1 MPYSFHA
8 EVAGGW
14 GEDTAVD
21 ATVHPPIVEYLDYEV
36 QGWLGDDLITSFPV
50 HLVSPRLL
58 EAMQRAGLRGFSE
71 QPSSK
76 YTISIDEQLL
86 LLEGE
91 DVKNSYVLEF
101 KWISVGEGL
110 DPDLFLTEG
119 FLLGLSD
126 KAWQVISDFNVSN
139 GVVERLG

>member
-1 MPYSFHA
+1 M
-8 EVAGGW
+8 
-14 GEDTAVD
+14 
-21 ATVHPPIVEYLDYEV
+21 
-36 QGWLGDDLITSFPV
+36 
-50 HLVSPRLL
+50 
-58 EAMQRAGLRGFSE
+58 
-71 QPSSK
+71 
-76 YTISIDEQLL
+76 
-86 LLEGE
+86 
-91 DVKNSYVLEF
+91 KNSYVLEF